1 MPDPTDALKNPVS
14 GTPCVI
20 LLLSLWSE
28 KKGFALRS
36 LIHYNNWS
44 RFMNF
49 HIQVSNP
56 LFLSSSSEIVSD
68 LAEAIQV
75 VFPIDTEDAFI
86 VWNYTYIPLGYKYDL
101 SVIIDDLL
109 PMLSDLI
116 TQKEGSYRACFGS
129 DTFNAEWNLEWYDE
143 KLYIAAKWNNL
154 AGNLVNMTSSSCS
167 SLETKINIFLSE

>member
-1 MPDPTDALKNPVS
+1 
-14 GTPCVI
+14 
-20 LLLSLWSE
+20 
-28 KKGFALRS
+28 
-36 LIHYNNWS
+36 
-44 RFMNF
+44 MNF
-49 HIQVSNP
+49 YIQVSNP
-56 LFLSSSSEIVSD
+56 IFLYSSSEIVSD

-75 VFPIDTEDAFI
+75 VFPMETENAFI

-154 AGNLVNMTSSSCS
+154 AGNLVKLTSSSCS
-167 SLETKINIFLSE
+167 SLETKIDIFLSEYKKLFQQVSIAVDKSEILIVEQESYKLMLQLQTAIKNFGCLYQQ